1 MSDQNPNDNQN
12 EREEPIVNDKR
23 RIDPETGKVR
33 GEGSAA
39 ADAEVES
46 DASGTDSAPAGDEAA
61 EDLPTI
67 SEDDLNSLL
76 EEAMQASTASD
87 SQGDAE
93 PEPANEEE
101 HSYLT
106 DLKRVQAEYANFRR
120 RTEREKEE
128 LAALSTAKA
137 AKQLLPV
144 LDDLDRADAAGD
156 LPEGSSFQV
165 IASKLRAAIERLGV
179 VRYGE
184 KGEPFD
190 PQQHEAI
197 AQLPNPEVTEATIA
211 DVVEVGYRIGDREIR
226 AAKVAV
232 FVPAS

>member
-1 MSDQNPNDNQN
+1 MSDQNPNENQN
-12 EREEPIVNDKR
+12 EHEEPIVNDKR

-33 GEGSAA
+33 EQGSDADGGE
-39 ADAEVES
+39 ADAENL
-46 DASGTDSAPAGDEAA
+46 AA
-61 EDLPTI
+61 KDLPTI

-87 SQGDAE
+87 SQGDEADAQ
-93 PEPANEEE
+93 PDEPAEGASDEE

-128 LAALSTAKA
+128 LAAVSTAKVM
-137 AKQLLPV
+137 KQLLPV

-156 LPEGSSFQV
+156 LPEGSSFKV
-165 IASKLRAAIERLGV
+165 IASKLRAAIERLGIL
-179 VRYGE
+179 RYGE